1 MKKVLVIGDEIKVHH
16 VAENLQELHTAN
28 YNDNSI
34 YCVNHPIHVFTKFY
48 QSSEFGHLPD
58 MFYKYA
64 EVSDIQESKDFNSL
78 LTNYRA
84 DVEFIVDK
92 NSVVGEI
99 VQYYI
104 DNSNE
109 NKIRKLNN
117 EIDRLKLTNADLKV
131 QLEREEINN
140 KDLIAVIEML
150 RDEINSLKLTNV
162 GSNEHIKRMKISN
175 KEFELELQNLED
187 EKEVFR
193 KSYNAIVETPT
204 IKVIFEL
211 IKVWWVNKFT
221 LK

>member
-162 GSNEHIKRMKISN
+162 G
-175 KEFELELQNLED
+175 
-187 EKEVFR
+187 
-193 KSYNAIVETPT
+193 
-204 IKVIFEL
+204 
-211 IKVWWVNKFT
+211 
-221 LK
+221 